1 MRDLDVAIRAG
12 IVRDERYLE
21 HKTGITH
28 PEHPR
33 RLKAVYRMLDTEFEG
48 CFLLIKPDLAPLEY
62 LELVHTPVYIEKVLK
77 TAEHD
82 FVSLAPDTPVSA
94 KSYLAA
100 WLAAGGCI
108 SGIDALISGKCDVCF
123 ALVRPPGHHA
133 LPDRAGGFCIF
144 NNLGIAARY
153 AIEHHGLKRI
163 LIIDWD
169 IHHGNGIQHLFYGV
183 KEVLYFSTHDPLL
196 YPYTGSWEE
205 TGEGEGSG
213 FTVNIPIPREL
224 EDGEFLF
231 LYQEILEPL
240 VLRYRPEMILVAAG
254 FDANHEDPVGRSRIA
269 EQTFGWVTHLILD
282 IGERFS
288 QQTEMPSPS
297 TPKRRIP
304 ILLTLE
310 GGYQPRAL
318 ARCVREVLKAITEDT
333 HTKNL
338 PVKKTPRAIK
348 LVEKTHRIHAKYRVW
363 TDPSE
368 DNGI

>member
-1 MRDLDVAIRAG
+1 MTIRAG

-33 RLKAVYRMLDTEFEG
+33 RLKAVYRMLDTEFKG
-48 CFLLIKPDLAPLEY
+48 CFLHIQPEFAPLEY
-62 LELVHTPVYIEKVLK
+62 LELVHTPMYIEKVLK
-77 TAEHD
+77 TAEYD
-82 FVSLAPDTPVSA
+82 FTNLAPDTPASA
-94 KSYLAA
+94 KTYLAA

-108 SGIDALISGKCDVCF
+108 SGIDALISGRCDVCF

-153 AIEHHGLKRI
+153 VIEHHKLKRI

-183 KEVLYFSTHDPLL
+183 KEVLYFSTHDTLL

-205 TGEGEGSG
+205 TGEGEGTG
-213 FTVNIPIPREL
+213 FTVNIPIPRDL

-231 LYQEILEPL
+231 LYQEILRPV
-240 VLRYRPEMILVAAG
+240 VLRYCPEMILVAAG
-254 FDANHEDPVGRSRIA
+254 FDANHEDPIGRSRIA
-269 EQTFGWVTHLILD
+269 EQTFGWLTHLILD
-282 IGERFS
+282 IGEGLAH
-288 QQTEMPSPS
+288 QTGMSSPS
-297 TPKRRIP
+297 NSKGCIP
-304 ILLTLE
+304 VLLALE

-318 ARCVREVLKAITEDT
+318 ARCIREVLKAIREET
-333 HTKNL
+333 HSKHL
-338 PVKKTPRAIK
+338 PVKKTSKVVK
-348 LVEKTHRIHAKYRVW
+348 LLEKTRRIHAKYKVW
-363 TDPSE
+363 TDP
-368 DNGI
+368 